1 MSTPTPPSP
10 ADNGRPAKPAA
21 GPAVIRRIG
30 GVEETV
36 HDRLV
41 NRHLPAWVASGLVH
55 LGIIGVAFL
64 IFGFRTPDTK
74 APSTILATT
83 VEKEPEEAVKDLTVE
98 DLGFEPHEASL
109 PDIER
114 EAEKTSIGVVT
125 DDPVGVPDATTNDAN
140 AAAAIGLLTPD
151 SSTPGAVGD
160 AGILQAGTGGA
171 GGNIA
176 AGFVGR
182 SAGTRSKLLKEG
194 GGNDASEAAVGK
206 GLAWLARQ
214 QKPGGYWEFDPADPK
229 QKTKDWATSTGLAL
243 LPYLAAGQTHRSGGK
258 YTKNIT
264 DGLEFLKRDLN
275 ISTGR
280 FAHGSPQYMY
290 GHAISTMALCEA
302 YGMTK
307 DRALLSHAQVAVN
320 YIVRGQG
327 ADGSW
332 GYQAGTVGDTSIV
345 GWQIQALKAAQLT
358 KDITVPD
365 ASIKKAVDFL
375 NKVSSGSLKAQY
387 GYNQPT
393 GRPGTALT
401 AVGLLCRY
409 YVDGWGP
416 NNAGMA
422 EGTIGLFGATKAD
435 ATMTVTKTDR
445 ARAPLTGARVAALLK
460 ANPARGP
467 AVMPDMYYFY
477 YATQVVHFFGGQEW
491 QEWNEG
497 PKDAAGKRTGGMRD
511 WLVNV
516 QNNQGADAGSWA
528 PDRGSIGSHCG
539 RVGTTCLSLL
549 TLEVYYRHLPLY
561 KRNQGVAD

>member
-1 MSTPTPPSP
+1 VSTPNAPSP
-10 ADNGRPAKPAA
+10 AKAAAPAA
-21 GPAVIRRIG
+21 GAAVIRRIG

-41 NRHLPAWVASGLVH
+41 NRHLPAWVVSGLVH
-55 LGIIGVAFL
+55 LGVIGLAFL
-64 IFGFRTPDTK
+64 IFGFRSPDPVK
-74 APSTILATT
+74 SDKILATT
-83 VEKEPEEAVKDLTVE
+83 VEKEPEEVVQDLTVE
-98 DLGFEPHEASL
+98 DIGFEPMESAL

-114 EAEKTSIGVVT
+114 EAEKTSTGVVT

-140 AAAAIGLLTPD
+140 ALPAIGLPSLD
-151 SSTPGAVGD
+151 NSVAGATGE
-160 AGILQAGTGGA
+160 AGAFVAGTGGA
-171 GGNIA
+171 GGNA
-176 AGFVGR
+176 NASFLGR
-182 SAGTRSKLLKEG
+182 SGGTKDRMLKEG
-194 GGNDASEAAVGK
+194 GGNQASEAAVAK

-214 QKPGGYWEFDPADPK
+214 QKPGGFWEFDVKDPK
-229 QKTKDWATSTGLAL
+229 LKTKDWATSTGLAL
-243 LPYLAAGQTHRSGGK
+243 LPFLAAGQTHRSGGK
-258 YTKNIT
+258 YTKNLS
-264 DGLEFLKRDLN
+264 DGLTWLKNDLN

-307 DRALLSHAQVAVN
+307 DRGLLAHAQAAIN
-320 YIVRGQG
+320 YIVRAQG

-332 GYQAGTVGDTSIV
+332 GYQSGTTGDTSIV
-345 GWQIQALKAAQLT
+345 GWQIQALRAAQLT

-365 ASIKKAVDFL
+365 QSVKKAVDFL
-375 NKVSSGSLKAQY
+375 NKVSSGSLKAVY
-387 GYNQPT
+387 GYAAPT
-393 GRPGTALT
+393 GRPGTSLT

-422 EGTIGLFGATKAD
+422 EGTIGLFGSPKAD
-435 ATMTVTKTDR
+435 AVNTVTKTDR
-445 ARAPLTGARVAALLK
+445 LRAPRTSAQVKQNAS
-460 ANPARGP
+460 
-467 AVMPDMYYFY
+467 MPEMYYYY

-497 PKDAAGKRTGGMRD
+497 PKDATGKRLGGMRD
-511 WLVNV
+511 WLITLQSTNG
-516 QNNQGADAGSWA
+516 NESGSWN
-528 PDRGSIGSHCG
+528 PCPGTIGSHCG

-561 KRNQGVAD
+561 KRNQGAAD